1 MVGNMTNNDT
11 IMLRHYVPQ
20 DHSMLEAFQLS
31 ESDLKFVKT
40 PEENITAAMSDNE
53 RYPIVVMDGRQ
64 CVAFLHYIVEKES
77 PFSDNQN
84 AVFFR
89 SFSVDQRYRNKGIG
103 KVVMEKLVPFI
114 TSTFQ
119 DINEIVLTVN
129 TDNPHAMA
137 LYRQQGYQYM
147 GDSMFVGRPVH
158 IMALT
163 IK

>member
-1 MVGNMTNNDT
+1 MTNNDT

-20 DHSMLEAFQLS
+20 DYSMLEAFQLS

-64 CVAFLHYIVEKES
+64 CVAFFTLH
-77 PFSDNQN
+77 
-84 AVFFR
+84 R
-89 SFSVDQRYRNKGIG
+89 GKG
-103 KVVMEKLVPFI
+103 VMEKLASFI

-147 GDSMFVGRPVH
+147 GDSMFIGRPVH

>member
-1 MVGNMTNNDT
+1 MAGNVWPFT
-11 IMLRHYVPQ
+11 LHRG
-20 DHSMLEAFQLS
+20 
-31 ESDLKFVKT
+31 K
-40 PEENITAAMSDNE
+40 
-53 RYPIVVMDGRQ
+53 G
-64 CVAFLHYIVEKES
+64 VA

-129 TDNPHAMA
+129 TDNPHDMA

>member
-1 MVGNMTNNDT
+1 MTNNDT

-20 DHSMLEAFQLS
+20 DYSMLEAFQLS

-64 CVAFLHYIVEKES
+64 CVAFYITSWKRVA
-77 PFSDNQN
+77 PFSDNQD

-89 SFSVDQRYRNKGIG
+89 SFSVDQRYRNRGIG
-103 KVVMEKLVPFI
+103 KVVMEKLASFI

-119 DINEIVLTVN
+119 GINEIVLTVN

>member
-1 MVGNMTNNDT
+1 M
-11 IMLRHYVPQ
+11 
-20 DHSMLEAFQLS
+20 AFFTLHRG
-31 ESDLKFVKT
+31 K
-40 PEENITAAMSDNE
+40 
-53 RYPIVVMDGRQ
+53 G
-64 CVAFLHYIVEKES
+64 VA
-77 PFSDNQN
+77 PFSDNQD

-89 SFSVDQRYRNKGIG
+89 SFSVDQRYRNRGIG
-103 KVVMEKLVPFI
+103 KVNGKNWRHL
-114 TSTFQ
+114 SLQHFQ

-129 TDNPHAMA
+129 TDNRHAMA

>member
-1 MVGNMTNNDT
+1 
-11 IMLRHYVPQ
+11 
-20 DHSMLEAFQLS
+20 
-31 ESDLKFVKT
+31 
-40 PEENITAAMSDNE
+40 
-53 RYPIVVMDGRQ
+53 
-64 CVAFLHYIVEKES
+64 
-77 PFSDNQN
+77 
-84 AVFFR
+84 
-89 SFSVDQRYRNKGIG
+89 
-103 KVVMEKLVPFI
+103 KLASFI

-147 GDSMFVGRPVH
+147 GDSMFIGRPVH